1 MNKYFAGNY
10 DISGNGSIG
19 AEDHPTGAGDVGNII
34 GGADTTR
41 SFDDLKFE
49 YDFARQAMRITQTG
63 DDTIHLTSD
72 TAITGE
78 LFGAYN
84 LATSSAFSDRQA
96 RATAITAVAAQAQ
109 LSSADGD
116 NAVVLTKTM
125 VPPEI

>member
-41 SFDDLKFE
+41 AFDDLKFE

-84 LATSSAFSDRQA
+84 LDTSSAFSDRQA
-96 RATAITAVAAQAQ
+96 RATAIAAVAAQAQ
-109 LSSADGD
+109 LYFC
-116 NAVVLTKTM
+116 
-125 VPPEI
+125 

>member
-41 SFDDLKFE
+41 TFDDLKFE

-78 LFGAYN
+78 LFGAHN
-84 LATSSAFSDRQA
+84 LRNFISVLRQASQSHRDHCSKHSSSACFC
-96 RATAITAVAAQAQ
+96 
-109 LSSADGD
+109 
-116 NAVVLTKTM
+116 
-125 VPPEI
+125 